1 MSIRLDNDPEFIAHA
16 LTQWALSTG
25 IALQH
30 IQPEKP
36 TLNAYVERFN
46 KTYRIEVLDCCVFQS
61 LPEMCGMTVDWQN

>member
-1 MSIRLDNDPEFIAHA
+1 MPVWLQRASSVRSTNWWKCAVPLSIRLDNDPEFIAHA

-46 KTYRIEVLDCCVFQS
+46 KT
-61 LPEMCGMTVDWQN
+61 